1 MIRVWRKDASMAECA
16 QSPEAS
22 ALIGVIDKA
31 IVTRAFLEQHR
42 LEVLLSKRVRMRNV
56 DVPRSLTSV
65 WPRT

>member
-1 MIRVWRKDASMAECA
+1 MIRVRRRDTSLAECA

-31 IVTRAFLEQHR
+31 VVSRAFLEQHR
-42 LEVLLSKRVRMRNV
+42 LEVVLSERVRIRNV

-65 WPRT
+65 WPLA